1 MNMESTLSVATT
13 VTQMFSS
20 RESMFIT
27 TRPRVRYIKHNQFSI
42 YLFENFGEGDRRTV
56 ITFFSICRKK
66 VCPPRRLSRFGAR
79 NHGFGQSWSIW
90 PAV

>member
-27 TRPRVRYIKHNQFSI
+27 TRPRVRYIKNQSINFHLI
-42 YLFENFGEGDRRTV
+42 YLKTSQEIAEE
-56 ITFFSICRKK
+56 
-66 VCPPRRLSRFGAR
+66 
-79 NHGFGQSWSIW
+79 
-90 PAV
+90 

>member
-1 MNMESTLSVATT
+1 MNMELTLSVATMA
-13 VTQMFSS
+13 TQMFSS

-27 TRPRVRYIKHNQFSI
+27 TRPRVRYIKNNQFSFN
-42 YLFENFGEGDRRTV
+42 LFENFGEGDRRTV
-56 ITFFSICRKK
+56 IKCFSICRKK
-66 VCPPRRLSRFGAR
+66 VCPPCRPRRFGAR